1 MTTCSNTDLI
11 KALQN
16 NEEWALKELYD
27 MYWESMLLYA
37 FKVLGDQA
45 LSEDI
50 IQEIFVSLWEKAPN
64 RTIKH
69 LKAYLFKALKYKI
82 ANSIRDAK
90 YTSLKEEHLSLIPE
104 ENNVKSAIDLLDL
117 ETQVEHILDT
127 LPTKCQNVFYLS
139 RIKQYNNHEIAQ
151 ELNISVRT
159 VETHISNALKHFKV
173 YIHTI
178 LLLLTWLTS

>member
-1 MTTCSNTDLI
+1 MTTCSNTNLI

-16 NEEWALKELYD
+16 NEAWALKQLYD
-27 MYWESMLLYA
+27 THWESMLLYA
-37 FKVLGDQA
+37 YKVLGDQA

-50 IQEIFVSLWEKAPN
+50 VQDIFINLWEKASQKD
-64 RTIKH
+64 IKH

-90 YTSLKEEHLSLIPE
+90 YTSLKEEHLSLIPQ
-104 ENNVKSAIDLLDL
+104 ENNVKSAIELHDL
-117 ETQVEHILDT
+117 ETQVLQILDT
-127 LPTKCQNVFYLS
+127 LPSKCQNVFYLS
-139 RIKQYNNHEIAQ
+139 RIKQYNNNEIAQ

-173 YIHTI
+173 YMYPI
-178 LLLLTWLTS
+178 LVLLIWLT